1 MNKIFQKMSM
11 AALALLSVLAL
22 ASCDAGD
29 EDYTA
34 GAPDPGYYLSASST
48 SLTYSSDENQVLALV
63 VGRTD
68 STAAGTVNL
77 TSDNPAFQV
86 PSSVDFAAGEKSK
99 TVMVPFDLPI
109 GSTET
114 VTFTVPSDE
123 STVYGADSLT
133 FTVKRDY
140 KWENAGSGT
149 FTDNILYSIS
159 GVVSVEHAVGTNL
172 YRWVSPFNSLF
183 RQAGESDLPTGG
195 NIQFSVDNGTVSFAD
210 GIYYPDDSK
219 TAIPY
224 FLYYDTAN
232 YPNYCNLSVDGS
244 VVTINLLAGEVK
256 DMQHAYTGS
265 IVFDWTEGCPWR
277 N

>member
-48 SLTYSSDENQVLALV
+48 SLTYSSDENQVLPLV

-68 STAAGTVNL
+68 STAAGSVTL
-77 TSDNPAFQV
+77 TCDNSAFQV
-86 PSSVDFAAGEKSK
+86 PSSVSFAAGEKTK
-99 TVMVPFDLPI
+99 TVMVPFDMKI
-109 GSTET
+109 GTTEK
-114 VTFTVPSDE
+114 VTFSVPSDQA
-123 STVYGADSLT
+123 TVYGADSLT
-133 FTVKRDY
+133 FTVLRDY
-140 KWENAGSGT
+140 VWESAGSGT
-149 FTDNILYSIS
+149 FTDNILYGVS
-159 GVVSVEHAVGTNL
+159 GTVAVEHATGTNI
-172 YRWVSPFNSLF
+172 YRWVTPFNSLF
-183 RQAGESDLPTGG
+183 RQAGESDLPMGG
-195 NIQFSVDNGTVSFAD
+195 NIQFTVDNGTVSLAD

-219 TAIPY
+219 TVIPY

-232 YPNYCNLSVDGS
+232 YPNYCNVSVEGS
-244 VVTINLLAGEVK
+244 VVTVNLLAGETSN
-256 DMQHAYTGS
+256 MTPAYTGS
-265 IVFDWTEGCPWR
+265 IVFDWTEGCPWQ

>member
-1 MNKIFQKMSM
+1 M

-244 VVTINLLAGEVK
+244 VVTINLLAGKVA
-256 DMQHAYTGS
+256 DMKPAYPGS

>member
-48 SLTYSSDENQVLALV
+48 SLTYSSDENQVLTLV

-68 STAAGTVNL
+68 STAAGTVKL
-77 TSDNPAFQV
+77 KGDNPAFQV
-86 PSSVDFAAGEKSK
+86 PASVDFAAGEKSK
-99 TVMVPFDLPI
+99 AVMVPFDLSI
-109 GSTET
+109 GSTEK
-114 VTFTVPSDE
+114 VTITVPSDE
-123 STVYGADSLT
+123 STVYGSDSLT

-140 KWENAGSGT
+140 KWESAGSGT
-149 FTDNILYSIS
+149 FTDNVLFAIS
-159 GVVSVEHAVGTNL
+159 GVVSVENAVGTNI

-195 NIQFSVDNGTVSFAD
+195 NIQFTVDNGTVSLAD

-219 TAIPY
+219 TVIPY

-232 YPNYCNLSVDGS
+232 YPNYCNISVDGS
-244 VVTINLLAGEVK
+244 VVTINLLAGEVS
-256 DMQHAYTGS
+256 DMQPAYTGS

>member
-48 SLTYSSDENQVLALV
+48 SLTYSSDENQVLTLV

-77 TSDNPAFQV
+77 KSDNPTFQV

-123 STVYGADSLT
+123 STVYGSDSLT

-140 KWENAGSGT
+140 KWESAGSGT
-149 FTDNILYSIS
+149 FTDNVLFAIS
-159 GVVSVEHAVGTNL
+159 GVVSVENAVGTNL
-172 YRWVSPFNSLF
+172 YRWVSPYNSLF

-195 NIQFSVDNGTVSFAD
+195 NIQFTVDNGTVSLAD

-256 DMQHAYTGS
+256 DMQPAYTGS
-265 IVFDWTEGCPWR
+265 IVFDWTEGCPWQ

>member
-123 STVYGADSLT
+123 STVYGSDSLT

-256 DMQHAYTGS
+256 DMKPAYTGS

>member
-133 FTVKRDY
+133 LTVKRDY

-219 TAIPY
+219 TALPY
-224 FLYYDTAN
+224 FLYCATAN

-256 DMQHAYTGS
+256 DMQPAYTGS

>member
-48 SLTYSSDENQVLALV
+48 SLTYTSDENQVLALV

-77 TSDNPAFQV
+77 KSDNSSFQV

-140 KWENAGSGT
+140 KWESAGSGT
-149 FTDNILYSIS
+149 FTDNILYNIS
-159 GVVSVEHAVGTNL
+159 GVVSVEHAVGTNI

-195 NIQFSVDNGTVSFAD
+195 NIQFSVENGTVSLAD

-219 TAIPY
+219 KAIPY
-224 FLYYDTAN
+224 FLYYDAAN
-232 YPNYCNLSVDGS
+232 HPNYCNLSVEGS

-256 DMQHAYTGS
+256 DMKPAYTGS

>member
-123 STVYGADSLT
+123 STVYGTDSLT

-159 GVVSVEHAVGTNL
+159 GVVSV
-172 YRWVSPFNSLF
+172 
-183 RQAGESDLPTGG
+183 ESDLPTGG

-256 DMQHAYTGS
+256 DMQPAYTGS

>member
-77 TSDNPAFQV
+77 KSDNPTFQV

-123 STVYGADSLT
+123 STVYGSDSLT

-140 KWENAGSGT
+140 KWESAGSGT
-149 FTDNILYSIS
+149 FTDNVLFAIS
-159 GVVSVEHAVGTNL
+159 GVVSVENAVGTNI

-195 NIQFSVDNGTVSFAD
+195 NIQFSVENGTVSLAD

-219 TAIPY
+219 KAIPY

-256 DMQHAYTGS
+256 DMQPAYTGS
-265 IVFDWTEGCPWR
+265 IVFDWTEGCPWQ